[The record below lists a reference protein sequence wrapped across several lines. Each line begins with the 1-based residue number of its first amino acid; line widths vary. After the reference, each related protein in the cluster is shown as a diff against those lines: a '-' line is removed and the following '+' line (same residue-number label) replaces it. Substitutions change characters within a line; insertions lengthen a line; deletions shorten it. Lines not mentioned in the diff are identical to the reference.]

1 MREVADHDEG
11 AVVTQKERQTQ
22 LRAAGLSDVGRC
34 RQANQDQ
41 YFVGQEFDVLAIAD
55 GMGGH
60 AAGEIASDIAIA
72 ALAES
77 MDREDENRS
86 DWTTDEA
93 AERLRF
99 AMNEGNRK
107 ICESVMTRAEWRGM
121 GTTMV
126 ALVVLNGRAVVG
138 HVGDSRAYLLREGR
152 LRQLTS
158 DHSWVNEQVKLGL
171 LTSDE
176 ARRHPMR
183 NIVTRALGNQPR
195 VEVDVVEEQI
205 RPGDVFTLCSDGL
218 NGMIVDAEI
227 ERMLVEHGQVPSAAC
242 QALVNLANENGGE
255 DNITVIVMAIP
266 ASV

>member
-1 MREVADHDEG
+1 M
-11 AVVTQKERQTQ
+11 VTDKERRAGI
-22 LRAAGLSDVGRC
+22 RAAGLSDVGRC

-41 YFVGQEFDVLAIAD
+41 FFVGREFDVLAIAD

-77 MDREDENRS
+77 MGRDGENRTAWS
-86 DWTTDEA
+86 STEA
-93 AERLRF
+93 AERLRI
-99 AMNEGNRK
+99 AMNDGNRK

-126 ALVVLNGRAVVG
+126 ALVVIDSRAIVG

-171 LTSDE
+171 LTEEE

-195 VEVDVVEEQI
+195 VEVDVVEEEI
-205 RPGDVFTLCSDGL
+205 RPGDVFALCSDGL
-218 NGMIVDAEI
+218 NGMILDSEI
-227 ERMLVEHGQVPSAAC
+227 EGTLAAQGQVPRAAC
-242 QALVNLANENGGE
+242 QTLVDLANANGGE
-255 DNITVIVMAIP
+255 DNITVIVMAVP
-266 ASV
+266 VTEKA